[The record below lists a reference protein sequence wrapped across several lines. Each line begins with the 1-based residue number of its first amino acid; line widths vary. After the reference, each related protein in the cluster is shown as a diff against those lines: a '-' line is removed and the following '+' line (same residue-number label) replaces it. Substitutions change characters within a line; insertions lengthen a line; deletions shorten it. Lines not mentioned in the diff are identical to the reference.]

1 MDEQRQNRIR
11 NLLAQPP
18 VADRLLNMAWAF
30 LSSRVLLYADEL
42 GLFRELAREPADL
55 STLCDRFGIDEDVAS
70 QFLTTLAGLG
80 LIEQHR
86 GLYRNAADVSLY
98 LDPAKP
104 SYIGNL
110 LGLARSTMRDTGCTA
125 DSANGPRSEL
135 SQSSPLLEKMWL
147 DIDGVLASTPLD

>member
-1 MDEQRQNRIR
+1 MDEQRQSRIR

-30 LSSRVLLYADEL
+30 LPSRMLLYADDL
-42 GLFRELAREPADL
+42 GLFTELAREPADL
-55 STLCDRFGIDEDVAS
+55 ATLCDRFGIDEEVAS

-80 LIEQHR
+80 LIEQHG
-86 GLYRNAADVSLY
+86 GLYRNAADVGLY

-110 LGLARSTMRDTGCTA
+110 LELARCAMRDTGGTYE
-125 DSANGPRSEL
+125 SRSGL
-135 SQSSPLLEKMWL
+135 IPSSPLLEKMWS
-147 DIDGVLASTPLD
+147 DVEGVLALTPLD